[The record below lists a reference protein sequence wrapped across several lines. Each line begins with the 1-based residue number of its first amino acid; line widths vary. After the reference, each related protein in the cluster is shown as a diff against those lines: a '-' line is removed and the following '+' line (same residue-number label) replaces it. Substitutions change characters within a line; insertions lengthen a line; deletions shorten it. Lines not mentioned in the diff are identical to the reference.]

1 MAMREY
7 KLNFWRHKTN
17 DANRGFFPTSLDVVK
32 MEMNLINFSGI
43 KEGSELTICDLTG
56 GEGEQLKTMYDY
68 LLEKKLNPIAYYNE
82 VTKERYNIALEQFK
96 NTENFNLI
104 NADFFNLKARN
115 QNNKKVFT
123 IIRNNPPYTWMDWK
137 GLNIRA
143 EDIFFTRNAEFN
155 VEGGIQIFELPIHQ
169 LIEQKSLIR
178 KIFFRYDNVHIF
190 KFPEEEFKKFKQVC
204 VIGNRK
210 KNNTS
215 DNELAEIWR
224 EKLKTGSILCL
235 NDVNKPVIKLT
246 QRAVDRT
253 LPIILYRDG
262 KVTEETLTS
271 GFNVVYKELLN
282 EVIKESKNDGIDK
295 EKKIPI
301 IEQLPGHIALD
312 IYSGQYDGLIGD
324 VLVKGG
330 VKKGVKK
337 ITERE
342 ENKTVTTEIEVVY
355 PFVEITSANGDTLI
369 KEHKGEEE

>member
-210 KNNTS
+210 KNNSS

-224 EKLKTGSILCL
+224 EKLKTESILCL
-235 NDVNKPVIKLT
+235 NEVNKPVVELT

-271 GFNVVYKELLN
+271 GFNAVYKELLN

-369 KEHKGEEE
+369 KEHKDEEE